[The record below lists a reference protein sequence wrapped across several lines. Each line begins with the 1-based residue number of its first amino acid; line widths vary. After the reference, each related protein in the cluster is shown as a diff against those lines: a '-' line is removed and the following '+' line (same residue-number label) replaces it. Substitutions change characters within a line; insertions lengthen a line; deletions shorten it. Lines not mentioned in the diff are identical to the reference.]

1 LQGLQGLQG
10 IQGIQG
16 TQGLQGI
23 QGIQGIQGTQG
34 LQGLQGIQGITGP
47 VAGSANQVVFKDG
60 SNNPTGSANLT
71 FNGATLQVGGVS
83 GTGIGINTNT
93 ISGPSVLF
101 IDPAALGNNTGAVR
115 ILGDLYVD
123 GTQTYV
129 NSTTVEIADLLVGIG
144 TTATSDLL
152 LDGAGIGIGATTNRK
167 TIAWENSTTSLKS
180 SEDFNLASG
189 KSYEIAG
196 TPVLNATTLGT
207 NIVNSSLTTVGTL
220 INLNVAGIITSTD
233 YNSTSDVN
241 LKTNIQP
248 IFDPI
253 EKIMQIN
260 GVTFDWKEDSR
271 PSAGIIAQE
280 VEKVLPEL
288 VSDTNPK
295 TVNYNGLIGLLIEG
309 MKAQQREIEE
319 LKSKPKR
326 TRKPKE
332 S

>member
-1 LQGLQGLQG
+1 
-10 IQGIQG
+10 
-16 TQGLQGI
+16 
-23 QGIQGIQGTQG
+23 
-34 LQGLQGIQGITGP
+34 
-47 VAGSANQVVFKDG
+47 
-60 SNNPTGSANLT
+60 
-71 FNGATLQVGGVS
+71 
-83 GTGIGINTNT
+83 
-93 ISGPSVLF
+93 
-101 IDPAALGNNTGAVR
+101 
-115 ILGDLYVD
+115 LYVD

-189 KSYEIAG
+189 KSYEITG
-196 TPVLNATTLGT
+196 TSVLNATTLGT
-207 NIVNSSLTTVGTL
+207 GVINSSLTSVGTL
-220 INLNVAGIITSTD
+220 TNLNVAGIITSTD
-233 YNSTSDVN
+233 YNSTSDIN

-309 MKAQQREIEE
+309 MKVQQRQIEE